1 MQTNTESELATE
13 PTAIQHILP
22 FTIQLDLKHG
32 EEIIF
37 AVRQS
42 PLTPVAMLWPIALG
56 VLGWGML
63 NAASLA
69 VDGEPAPMLVQ
80 FGILI
85 LTTILGM
92 RWLVRDLLGWFVC
105 WYVLTNQR
113 LVVTRGLLRRRRE
126 EASSARI
133 QTIHV
138 ERPNPAATLL
148 DIGDVQVLTA
158 SSKNAIYLKGVH
170 HPEEIAYTLVLVQ
183 QGKLGA
189 GNASTESPVAPS
201 PLESPTV
208 RAALELMEPEEDG
221 ANVQIAD
228 QRRMLASGLLHR
240 SIDIGMLP
248 GERVIDRIYRH
259 WFVLLVRVFPP
270 FVIGVAAVLLLAILR
285 AFSPGALKL
294 SWSLTAI
301 VALVILGWELLL
313 ISNYIDDSF
322 ILTSQRIIDI
332 DRKYFILA
340 DSERETLYRS
350 VQDVS
355 VNVPLFGRVFG
366 YGDIHVETAGRAPN
380 IDMAHMARP
389 RETQERIF
397 ALINADREERAAADR
412 KAQRKELRSS
422 VGAVLT
428 ALLLIAPDLRALP
441 VTAAI
446 TRLRAVGLTATI
458 AGERATNQAAPGVVL
473 SQSPSPGATIL
484 RGSEVALTISRRP
497 LRR

>member
-1 MQTNTESELATE
+1 MQTNTESELAAE
-13 PTAIQHILP
+13 PTAIRHILP

-32 EEIIF
+32 EEVIF

-42 PLTPVAMLWPIALG
+42 PLTPVALLWPIALG

-69 VDGEPAPMLVQ
+69 VDRQPAPMLVQ
-80 FGILI
+80 FGILA
-85 LTTILGM
+85 LSTVLAM

-138 ERPNPAATLL
+138 ERSNPAATLL

-183 QGKLGA
+183 QGRLGGSA
-189 GNASTESPVAPS
+189 PEGGAEAPS

-208 RAALELMEPEEDG
+208 RAALELMEPENDEADG
-221 ANVQIAD
+221 EVVD
-228 QRRMLASGLLHR
+228 QRRALASGILHR
-240 SIDIGMLP
+240 SIDIGLLP

-259 WFVLLVRVFPP
+259 WFVLLGRIFPP
-270 FVIGVAAVLLLAILR
+270 FLIGVVAVLLLAMLR
-285 AFSPGALKL
+285 AFSPRTLAL

-301 VALVILGWELLL
+301 VALVIVGWALLI

-322 ILTSQRIIDI
+322 ILTNQRIIDI
-332 DRKYFILA
+332 DRKYLIFA

-355 VNVPLFGRVFG
+355 INVPLFGRFFG

-412 KAQRKELRSS
+412 KAQRKELRAS

-428 ALLLIAPDLRALP
+428 ALLLVAPDLRSLP
-441 VTAAI
+441 ITAAI
-446 TRLRAVGLTATI
+446 TRLRAVGLTAII
-458 AGERATNQAAPGVVL
+458 AGERATNEAVPGVVL

>member
-1 MQTNTESELATE
+1 MQNDPEAELATA
-13 PTAIQHILP
+13 PAAIAHLLP
-22 FTIQLDLKHG
+22 FSIQLDLKHG
-32 EEIIF
+32 EEVIF

-42 PLTPVAMLWPIALG
+42 PLAPVALLWPIGLG

-69 VDGEPAPMLVQ
+69 VSGQRMPMVIQ
-80 FGILI
+80 FGILT
-85 LTTILGM
+85 LTAVLAF
-92 RWLVRDLLGWFVC
+92 RWLFRDLLGWFVC

-113 LVVTRGLLRRRRE
+113 LIVTRGLLRRRRE

-138 ERPNPAATLL
+138 ERSNPAATLL

-158 SSKNAIYLKGVH
+158 SSKNAIYLTGVH

-183 QGKLGA
+183 QGRLGGGA
-189 GNASTESPVAPS
+189 APADGQTPPS
-201 PLESPTV
+201 PLESPAV
-208 RAALELMEPEEDG
+208 RAALELMEPEDEEG
-221 ANVQIAD
+221 EAELVD
-228 QRRMLASGLLHR
+228 QRRVLASGLLHR
-240 SIDIGMLP
+240 AIDIGMLP

-259 WFVLLVRVFPP
+259 WFVLLGRAIPP
-270 FVIGVAAVLLLAILR
+270 FVIGVVAVLLLAIMR

-301 VALVILGWELLL
+301 ISLAIVAWELLL

-322 ILTSQRIIDI
+322 VLTNQRIIDI
-332 DRKYFILA
+332 DRKYFIFA
-340 DSERETLYRS
+340 DSEHETLYRS

-355 VNVPLFGRVFG
+355 INVPLMGRLFG

-380 IDMAHMARP
+380 IDMRHMSRP

-397 ALINADREERAAADR
+397 ALINADREDRAAADR

-428 ALLLIAPDLRALP
+428 ALMLVAPDLRSLPIATAL
-441 VTAAI
+441 
-446 TRLRAVGLTATI
+446 TRLRAVGLTAHI
-458 AGERATNQAAPGVVL
+458 ASERATTEAPPGVVL
-473 SQSPSPGATIL
+473 SQSPGPGATIL
-484 RGSEVALTISRRP
+484 RGSEVELTLSRRP
-497 LRR
+497 QRH